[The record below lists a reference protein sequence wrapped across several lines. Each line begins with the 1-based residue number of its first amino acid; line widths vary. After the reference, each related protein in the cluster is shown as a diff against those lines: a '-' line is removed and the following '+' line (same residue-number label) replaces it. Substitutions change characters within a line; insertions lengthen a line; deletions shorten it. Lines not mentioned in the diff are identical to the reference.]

1 MFSAAFDELVQA
13 FRRLPSVGQKTAQRM
28 ALHLL
33 TRDRAGA
40 ERLAESLT
48 AALARIGHCRQCHI
62 LSETELCRV
71 CTDDSR
77 DATQLCVVESPT
89 DWLAIEQSGVY
100 HGRYFVLNGRLSPLD
115 GLGPAEIGLPAL
127 MTHLAEHPVA
137 ELILALSATLEG
149 EVTADFIQEQAAP
162 FAPHIT
168 RLAQGVPIGG
178 ELEYL
183 DSHTLNRAFAGRR
196 DPLRSA

>member
-1 MFSAAFDELVQA
+1 MFSPAFDDLVQA
-13 FRRLPSVGQKTAQRM
+13 LRRLPSVGQKTAQRM

-33 TRDRAGA
+33 TRDRVAAQRMA
-40 ERLAESLT
+40 EQLSH
-48 AALARIGHCRQCHI
+48 ALREIGHCRQCRI

-71 CTDDSR
+71 CADDTR
-77 DATQLCVVESPT
+77 DAGQLCVVESPT

-100 HGRYFVLNGRLSPLD
+100 NGRYFVLSGRLSPLD
-115 GLGPAEIGLPAL
+115 GLGPEEIGLPDLLHHVAQQ
-127 MTHLAEHPVA
+127 PVQ

-149 EVTADFIQEQAAP
+149 EATADFIQEQAAAFVP
-162 FAPHIT
+162 RIS

-183 DSHTLNRAFAGRR
+183 DPHTLNRAFTGRR
-196 DPLRSA
+196 S

>member
-1 MFSAAFDELVQA
+1 MFSPAFDELVQA
-13 FRRLPSVGQKTAQRM
+13 LRRLPSVGQKTAQRM

-33 TRDRAGA
+33 TRDRPAA
-40 ERLAESLT
+40 ERMAEQLT
-48 AALARIGHCRQCHI
+48 AALSRIGHCRQCRI

-71 CTDDSR
+71 CADETR
-77 DATQLCVVESPT
+77 DAGQLCVVESPT

-100 HGRYFVLNGRLSPLD
+100 HGRYFVLSGRLSPLD
-115 GLGPAEIGLPAL
+115 GLGPEEIGLPNLLRHVAQQ
-127 MTHLAEHPVA
+127 PVQ

-149 EVTADFIQEQAAP
+149 EATADFIQEQAAAFVP
-162 FAPHIT
+162 RIS

-183 DSHTLNRAFAGRR
+183 DPHTLNRAFTGRR
-196 DPLRSA
+196 S

>member
-1 MFSAAFDELVQA
+1 MFSPAFDELVQSL
-13 FRRLPSVGQKTAQRM
+13 RRLPSVGQKTAQRM

-33 TRDRAGA
+33 TRDRPAAQRIA
-40 ERLAESLT
+40 EQLT
-48 AALARIGHCRQCHI
+48 RALHEIGHCRQCRI

-71 CTDDSR
+71 CADDTR
-77 DATQLCVVESPT
+77 DVGQLCVVESPT

-100 HGRYFVLNGRLSPLD
+100 HGRYFVLSGRLSPLD
-115 GLGPAEIGLPAL
+115 GLGPEEIGLPDLLQHVAQQ
-127 MTHLAEHPVA
+127 PVQ

-149 EVTADFIQEQAAP
+149 EATADFIQEQAAVFVP
-162 FAPHIT
+162 RIS

-183 DSHTLNRAFAGRR
+183 DPHTLNRAFVGRR
-196 DPLRSA
+196 G

>member
-1 MFSAAFDELVQA
+1 MFSAAFDDLVQA
-13 FRRLPSVGQKTAQRM
+13 LRRLPSVGQKTAQRM

-40 ERLAESLT
+40 ERIVSTLATALT
-48 AALARIGHCRQCHI
+48 RIGHCRQCHI
-62 LSETELCRV
+62 LSETELCPV
-71 CTDDSR
+71 CTDSQR
-77 DATQLCVVESPT
+77 DAGQLCVVESPT

-100 HGRYFVLNGRLSPLD
+100 RGRYFVLNGRLSPLD
-115 GLGPAEIGLPAL
+115 GLGPEEIGLPAL
-127 MTHLAEHPVA
+127 LAHLAEQPVE

-149 EVTADFIQEQAAP
+149 EATADFIEEQAAAFTP
-162 FAPHIT
+162 QIT

-183 DSHTLNRAFAGRR
+183 DPHTLNRAFAGRR
-196 DPLRSA
+196 GNR

>member
-1 MFSAAFDELVQA
+1 MFSAAFDDLVQA
-13 FRRLPSVGQKTAQRM
+13 LRRLPSVGQKTAQRM

-40 ERLAESLT
+40 EHMAEMLT
-48 AALARIGHCRQCHI
+48 TALARVGRCRQCHI

-71 CTDDSR
+71 CTDDAR
-77 DATQLCVVESPT
+77 DAGQLCVVESPT

-100 HGRYFVLNGRLSPLD
+100 RGRYFVLGGRLSPLD

-127 MTHLAEHPVA
+127 ITRLAAEPVN

-149 EVTADFIQEQAAP
+149 EATADFIEEQAAAFTP
-162 FAPHIT
+162 RIT

-183 DSHTLNRAFAGRR
+183 DPHTLGRAFAGRR
-196 DPLRSA
+196 GPL